1 MSNAEIIFISLSE
14 LGSNYG
20 GFAYILQSKWVG
32 IITIKTDR
40 MQIDFL
46 RNVLISLSH
55 CWILKSLL
63 WSTFYFK

>member
-1 MSNAEIIFISLSE
+1 MNNKEILFLFLNSDL
-14 LGSNYG
+14 G

-32 IITIKTDR
+32 IITIKTER

-46 RNVLISLSH
+46 CDVLISLSR

-63 WSTFYFK
+63 